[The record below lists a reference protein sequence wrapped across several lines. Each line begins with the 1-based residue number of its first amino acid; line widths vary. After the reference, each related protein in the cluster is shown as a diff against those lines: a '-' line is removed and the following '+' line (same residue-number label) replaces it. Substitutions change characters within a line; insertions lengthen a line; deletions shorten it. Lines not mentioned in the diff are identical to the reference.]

1 MKEDLLAEIQNLLWE
16 IRQLD
21 EVIEQYPL
29 SDNPVEKLM
38 RFQFQHRQQIR
49 IQRLVVALMQAD
61 LKFLEKGRFIRHL
74 TTFLEKSE
82 QDQTLTA
89 THLEPQW
96 RGIEKMLK
104 ARRPVAA

>member
-1 MKEDLLAEIQNLLWE
+1 
-16 IRQLD
+16 
-21 EVIEQYPL
+21 
-29 SDNPVEKLM
+29 
-38 RFQFQHRQQIR
+38 
-49 IQRLVVALMQAD
+49 MQAD